1 MENLPF
7 TSLLFWD
14 EFHHKIFTLVHLENS
29 TEISIKGHTS
39 GVLGSGCVTYMYYYR
54 VLLGGPL
61 ASDWGRDA
69 RWCDQESC
77 AKELWSTALGRM
89 VT

>member
-14 EFHHKIFTLVHLENS
+14 EFHHKIFTLLHLENS

-39 GVLGSGCVTYMYYYR
+39 GDEQLRMCDLY
-54 VLLGGPL
+54 VLL
-61 ASDWGRDA
+61 A
-69 RWCDQESC
+69 
-77 AKELWSTALGRM
+77 
-89 VT
+89 